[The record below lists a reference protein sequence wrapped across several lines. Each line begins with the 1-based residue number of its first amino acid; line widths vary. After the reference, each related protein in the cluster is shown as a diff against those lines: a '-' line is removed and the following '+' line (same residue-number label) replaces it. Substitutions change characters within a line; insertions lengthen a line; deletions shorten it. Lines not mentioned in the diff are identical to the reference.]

1 MKIRILG
8 IDYSVREVQLIND
21 DDTIMGLCRYQANE
35 ILIKKGL
42 SDADKKITLIHE
54 ILHAVLGQLGF
65 ENENDNENMIKS
77 LSTSLYLVIRENNL
91 TLDIKRR
98 IKVSC

>member
-77 LSTSLYLVIRENNL
+77 LSTALYLVLSENDL
-91 TLDIKRR
+91 GFLMKKLD
-98 IKVSC
+98 

>member
-8 IDYSVREVQLIND
+8 IDYSVREVQIIND

-65 ENENDNENMIKS
+65 EKENDNENMIKS
-77 LSTSLYLVIRENNL
+77 LSTALYLVLSENDL
-91 TLDIKRR
+91 GFLMKKLD
-98 IKVSC
+98 

>member
-77 LSTSLYLVIRENNL
+77 LSTSLYLVLEENGL
-91 TLDIKRR
+91 L
-98 IKVSC
+98 S

>member
-77 LSTSLYLVIRENNL
+77 LSTSLYLVLDENGL
-91 TLDIKRR
+91 L
-98 IKVSC
+98 S

>member
-8 IDYSVREVQLIND
+8 IDYSVREVQVIND

-77 LSTSLYLVIRENNL
+77 LSTSLYLVLEENGL
-91 TLDIKRR
+91 L
-98 IKVSC
+98 S

>member
-8 IDYSVREVQLIND
+8 IDYSVREVQIIND

-77 LSTSLYLVIRENNL
+77 LSTSLYLVLEENGL
-91 TLDIKRR
+91 L
-98 IKVSC
+98 S

>member
-98 IKVSC
+98 

>member
-8 IDYSVREVQLIND
+8 IDYSVREVQIIND
-21 DDTIMGLCRYQANE
+21 NDTIMGLCRYQANE

-77 LSTSLYLVIRENNL
+77 LSTALYLVLSENDL
-91 TLDIKRR
+91 GFLMKKLD
-98 IKVSC
+98 

>member
-8 IDYSVREVQLIND
+8 IDYSVREVQIIND

-65 ENENDNENMIKS
+65 
-77 LSTSLYLVIRENNL
+77 
-91 TLDIKRR
+91 
-98 IKVSC
+98 

>member
-8 IDYSVREVQLIND
+8 IDYSVREVQIIND
-21 DDTIMGLCRYQANE
+21 DDTIMVLCRYQANE

-77 LSTSLYLVIRENNL
+77 LSTALYLVLSENDL
-91 TLDIKRR
+91 GFLMKKLD
-98 IKVSC
+98 

>member
-8 IDYSVREVQLIND
+8 IDYSVREVQIIND

-77 LSTSLYLVIRENNL
+77 LSTALYLVLSENDL
-91 TLDIKRR
+91 GFLMKKLD
-98 IKVSC
+98 

>member
-8 IDYSVREVQLIND
+8 IDYSVREVQIIND
-21 DDTIMGLCRYQANE
+21 DDMIMGLCRYQANE

-77 LSTSLYLVIRENNL
+77 LSTALYLVLSENDL
-91 TLDIKRR
+91 GFLMKKLD
-98 IKVSC
+98 

>member
-8 IDYSVREVQLIND
+8 IDYSVREVQIIND

-98 IKVSC
+98 

>member
-8 IDYSVREVQLIND
+8 IDYSVREVQIIND

-77 LSTSLYLVIRENNL
+77 LSTSLYLVLDENGL
-91 TLDIKRR
+91 L
-98 IKVSC
+98 S

>member
-8 IDYSVREVQLIND
+8 IDYSVREVQIIND

-65 ENENDNENMIKS
+65 DNENDNENMIKS
-77 LSTSLYLVIRENNL
+77 LSTSLYLVLDENGL
-91 TLDIKRR
+91 L
-98 IKVSC
+98 S

>member
-8 IDYSVREVQLIND
+8 IDYSVREVQIIND

-42 SDADKKITLIHE
+42 SDADKKITLIHD

-77 LSTSLYLVIRENNL
+77 LSTALYLVLSENDL
-91 TLDIKRR
+91 GFLMKKLD
-98 IKVSC
+98 